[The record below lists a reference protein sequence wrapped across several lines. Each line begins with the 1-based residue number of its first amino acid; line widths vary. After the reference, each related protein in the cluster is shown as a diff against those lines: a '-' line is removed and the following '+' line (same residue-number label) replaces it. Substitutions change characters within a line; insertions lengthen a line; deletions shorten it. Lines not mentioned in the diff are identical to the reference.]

1 MKNKKIALLLAAVMT
16 LSTVLTGCGGSSGAS
31 SNAGAAS
38 EESAASE
45 DTSAAEDTTAAEDTA
60 AEDTSAEE
68 EAPAAGEA
76 SGEPVTLTFMHDWPE
91 YTAEFEEMVAEFEA
105 ENPNITVETQ
115 IITWDVMNQTLLTNF
130 ANDELP
136 DVCCCWSNDMG
147 QFSNMGM
154 VLDVTSYMD
163 ENGGEWRNSLLK
175 PAVDLGTVNGSVYA
189 VPYRTTQTVL
199 AYNKDMMDENGWKEP
214 TTLEEFTA
222 LCDEILA
229 SGKDVLPLL
238 APGNPDGF
246 QFSVLVNTFGEQ
258 DLYKKGILQQADY
271 LTGHVTD
278 VAESWEVAGDTM
290 KDWIAKGYLSQDG
303 LAMTREETVAQFF
316 TGKGV
321 FTFLNNNELSEI
333 EAGCEEAGFT
343 PGFMAFPV
351 PEGMEFFLYNFGVDA
366 FMASAKTEHPEEAV
380 KFLKFL
386 TNTEQQQKFG
396 VKTLSIMAN
405 KDVKYENANQNTFS
419 EIFSKA
425 SSYRINYDYPAG
437 NLGTD
442 INVAIAD
449 FIADPSA
456 TGADLGAKIQKLRED
471 CLAENGQ

>member
-1 MKNKKIALLLAAVMT
+1 MKNKKIALLLASVLAI
-16 LSTVLTGCGGSSGAS
+16 STMLTGCGGASDSGNG
-31 SNAGAAS
+31 SNAAT
-38 EESAASE
+38 EESEAKEEAEPAAG
-45 DTSAAEDTTAAEDTA
+45 
-60 AEDTSAEE
+60 DTSAEDAGEEKE
-68 EAPAAGEA
+68 EAPAPAEA
-76 SGEPVTLTFMHDWPE
+76 SGEAVTITFMHDWPE

-147 QFSNMGM
+147 QFSSMGM

-163 ENGGEWRNSLLK
+163 ENGGEWRDSLLK
-175 PAVDLGTVNGSVYA
+175 PAVDLGTVGGKVYA

-199 AYNKDMMDENGWKEP
+199 AYNKNIMDENGWEEP
-214 TTLEEFTA
+214 KTLEEFTA
-222 LCDEILA
+222 LCDEIVA
-229 SGKDVLPLL
+229 SGKDLIPML

-246 QFSVLVNTFGEQ
+246 QFSALCNMLGEQ
-258 DLYKKGILQQADY
+258 ELFKTGVLKTPEY
-271 LTGHVTD
+271 LTGHVTE
-278 VAESWEVAGDTM
+278 VADAWATAGDTL

-333 EAGCEEAGFT
+333 EAGCAEAGIT

-366 FMASAKTEHPEEAV
+366 FMASAKTEHPAEAV
-380 KFLKFL
+380 KFLQFL

-405 KDVKYENANQNTFS
+405 KNVQYENANQNTFS

-449 FIADPSA
+449 FVANSSA

>member
-1 MKNKKIALLLAAVMT
+1 MKNKKIALLLASVLAI
-16 LSTVLTGCGGSSGAS
+16 STMLTGCGGGSDSGSSSGIAQ
-31 SNAGAAS
+31 
-38 EESAASE
+38 EESEGKEEA
-45 DTSAAEDTTAAEDTA
+45 SAAEDTATEAADTEKEEASAAE
-60 AEDTSAEE
+60 
-68 EAPAAGEA
+68 EA
-76 SGEPVTLTFMHDWPE
+76 SGEAVTLTFMHDWPE

-115 IITWDVMNQTLLTNF
+115 IITWDVINQTLLTNF

-147 QFSNMGM
+147 QFSSMGM

-163 ENGGEWRNSLLK
+163 ENGGEWRDSLLK
-175 PAVDLGTVNGSVYA
+175 PAVDLGTVGGKVYA
-189 VPYRTTQTVL
+189 VPYRTTQAVM
-199 AYNKDMMDENGWKEP
+199 AYNTEMMEENGWEVP
-214 TTLEEFTA
+214 ETLEEFTA
-222 LCDEILA
+222 LCDEIVA
-229 SGKDVLPLL
+229 SGKGVLPLL
-238 APGNPDGF
+238 ACGNPDGS
-246 QFSVLVNTFGEQ
+246 QFSALCNTLGEQ
-258 DLYKKGILQQADY
+258 ELFKTGVLKTPEY
-271 LTGHVTD
+271 LAGHVTE
-278 VAESWEVAGDTM
+278 VADAWEVAGNTL

-303 LAMTREETVAQFF
+303 LAMTREEVVAQFF

-333 EAGCEEAGFT
+333 EAGCAEAGFT

-366 FMASAKTEHPEEAV
+366 FMASAKTEHPDEAV

-396 VKTLSIMAN
+396 IKTLSIMAN
-405 KDVKYENANQNTFS
+405 KNVQYENANQNTFS

-437 NLGTD
+437 NLATD
-442 INVAIAD
+442 LNAAIAD
-449 FIADPSA
+449 FVANPDA
-456 TGADLGAKIQKLRED
+456 TGADLGAKLQKLRED

>member
-1 MKNKKIALLLAAVMT
+1 MKNKKIALLLATVLTVSA
-16 LSTVLTGCGGSSGAS
+16 VLTGCGGSSTSGSDTS
-31 SNAGAAS
+31 SDAAT
-38 EESAASE
+38 EESTGTDEAAPAEE
-45 DTSAAEDTTAAEDTA
+45 DTTA

-68 EAPAAGEA
+68 EAPAADAG
-76 SGEPVTLTFMHDWPE
+76 SGEPVTITFMHDWPE
-91 YTAEFEEMVAEFEA
+91 YTAEFEQMVADFEA

-147 QFSNMGM
+147 QFSSMGM

-163 ENGGEWRNSLLK
+163 ENGGEWRDSLLK

-199 AYNKDMMDENGWKEP
+199 VYNKDIMDENGWEAP
-214 TTLEEFTA
+214 TTLEELEA
-222 LCDEILA
+222 LCDAIVA
-229 SGKDVLPLL
+229 SGTGLTPIL

-246 QFSVLVNTFGEQ
+246 QFSALCNTFGEQ
-258 DLYKKGILQQADY
+258 ELYKTGVLQTTEY

-278 VAESWEVAGDTM
+278 VADAWATAGDKL
-290 KDWIAKGYLSQDG
+290 KDWIAKGYLNQDG
-303 LAMTREETVAQFF
+303 LAMTREEVVAQFF

-321 FTFLNNNELSEI
+321 FSFLNNNELSEI
-333 EAGCEEAGFT
+333 EAGCEEAGIT

-351 PEGMEFFLYNFGVDA
+351 PDGMEFFLYNFGVDA
-366 FMASAKTEHPEEAV
+366 FMASAKTEHPDEAV

-386 TNTEQQQKFG
+386 TSTEQQQKFG
-396 VKTLSIMAN
+396 VETLSIMAN
-405 KDVKYENANQNTFS
+405 KNVKYENANQNTFS

-449 FIADPSA
+449 FVADSSA
-456 TGADLGAKIQKLRED
+456 TGADLGAKLQKLRED
-471 CLAENGQ
+471 CLADNGQ